1 MNFTVEDLVTMQ
13 NRMFALKAVVE
24 DIEASVSTALR
35 ELEMAQPSRMNPS
48 EALKTDASKLSFA
61 LGITEQIEIY
71 SRVFVEIES
80 SVEQTLDISANIE
93 SDLKEMT
100 E

>member
-1 MNFTVEDLVTMQ
+1 MNLTVDKLATIQ
-13 NRMFALKAVVE
+13 GRMFALHAVIE

-35 ELEMAQPSRMNPS
+35 ELEMSQPRHTHPDDI
-48 EALKTDASKLSFA
+48 EITSFA
-61 LGITEQIEIY
+61 MRVAEQIEIF
-71 SRVFVEIES
+71 SRVFTEIES

-93 SDLKEMT
+93 NDIKEMT